1 MSTAHQIAPAPPETL
16 SLREAA
22 AWAGRSKRTLR
33 RWLAAGHLRELRVQ
47 GARGEEIR
55 VRTAEL
61 RAYLASLRQDAPPP
75 RAPVRPGDN
84 APVALVTTPRLAAVP
99 APVAPVASPSPSA
112 EPPGALVEALR
123 ERIAGLEGDKAR
135 LCAEVDAARELHRL
149 EVAEL
154 RAEVA
159 ALREDLAGERQ
170 ARAAVEREAARQAA
184 EAAKRPAGGVRG
196 LLGRWLG

>member
-33 RWLAAGHLRELRVQ
+33 RWLAAGHLRELRTQ
-47 GARGEEIR
+47 GPRGEEIR
-55 VRTAEL
+55 VHTAEL
-61 RAYLASLRQDAPPP
+61 RAHLATLRQDAPPP
-75 RAPVRPGDN
+75 PAPVRLVDT
-84 APVALVTTPRLAAVP
+84 APVAAVTAPRLAAV
-99 APVAPVASPSPSA
+99 VAPPSPSA
-112 EPPGALVEALR
+112 EAAAAALVEALR
-123 ERIAGLEGDKAR
+123 ERISGLEGDKAR
-135 LCAEVDAARELHRL
+135 LCAEVDTARELHRL

-159 ALREDLAGERQ
+159 RQREDLAGERQ
-170 ARAAVEREAARQAA
+170 ARAAVERAAAEKAA
-184 EAAKRPAGGVRG
+184 EAAHRPAGGVRG